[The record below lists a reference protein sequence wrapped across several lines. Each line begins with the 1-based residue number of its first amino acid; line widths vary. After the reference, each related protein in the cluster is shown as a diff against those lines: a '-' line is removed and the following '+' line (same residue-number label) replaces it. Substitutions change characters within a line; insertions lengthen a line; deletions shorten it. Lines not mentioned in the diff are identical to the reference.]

1 MINSVSADSFESL
14 VLTNSTPRSISSSEI
29 RINNTIDSNDVVIYR
44 NNNSIFKDYFC
55 IIVLLATLSIIC
67 FILIKQQ
74 NN

>member
-1 MINSVSADSFESL
+1 MINSVSADSFESV
-14 VLTNSTPRSISSSEI
+14 VLTNNTPRNNSTES
-29 RINNTIDSNDVVIYR
+29 RINSSIDTNDVVIYR

-55 IIVLLATLSIIC
+55 IIVLLSTLSIIC